1 MLWKL
6 TREGDVGM
14 DMAWVI
20 LARMECCSC
29 HRWNRFLTA
38 DRTCQTRTAV
48 YRSVRW
54 LFMCLLIYHP
64 CMQISR
70 TRVFSERQIIV
81 FWKHTLKESKN
92 YYLSVQK
99 HPTRVVLD
107 RQIIVFCSL
116 SLSEMISVHATHLKT
131 HISRPSKHTGQ
142 PHAAVNRKQFVYSGR
157 LRSYIKIRQSR
168 QRDVSALR
176 RIFLDDM
183 STNHCQQ
190 PPVASSPGFYYQCL
204 FVSF

>member
-54 LFMCLLIYHP
+54 LFMCLLIYHT
-64 CMQISR
+64 CMQISH
-70 TRVFSERQIIV
+70 TRVF
-81 FWKHTLKESKN
+81 
-92 YYLSVQK
+92 
-99 HPTRVVLD
+99 LD